1 MTATATVQLP
11 RQRGTTLLEVLV
23 TVVLLAFGLLGIA
36 AFQAKAQVGSMEA
49 YQRAQALVLL
59 EDMQARML
67 SNAAAMTTY
76 VTGTN
81 ALGVGDTSSGD
92 CTGLTG
98 ADLDKCQW
106 SSALKGA
113 AEKLSTEQIGAMT
126 GARGCIEQIQ
136 AANPADGVCQP
147 GIYLITVAWQGM
159 HPTVAS
165 SLACGKDAYGA
176 DTNRRAI
183 AARVSVGTPTCRML
197 AAGAPAT

>member
-1 MTATATVQLP
+1 MTAAPVNYP

-36 AFQAKAQVGSMEA
+36 AFQAKAQVGSIEA

-59 EDMQARML
+59 EDMQARMT
-67 SNAAAMTTY
+67 SNSSMMATY
-76 VTGTN
+76 VTGTTP
-81 ALGVGDTSSGD
+81 LGVSDTSTAG
-92 CTGLTG
+92 CAGLTG
-98 ADLDKCQW
+98 ADLDKCEW

-113 AEKLSTEQIGAMT
+113 AEVKASDRIGAMT
-126 GARGCIEQIQ
+126 GARGCIEEIQ

-165 SLACGKDAYGA
+165 SLTCGKDAYGA

-197 AAGAPAT
+197 AAGTP